1 MNDFNPMPW
10 IILAVI
16 MFALTIGGGMY
27 GCPMY
32 NVYSAEMDGKAKFA
46 KANQDREIEVR
57 QSLAKKDAAKNLA
70 DAEVERAKGIAA
82 ANKIIGDSLQGNEG
96 YLRWLWIDG
105 LREGKDGNTV
115 IYIPTE
121 AGLPIL
127 EAERLRNTT
136 RPAR

>member
-1 MNDFNPMPW
+1 MENPFPW
-10 IILAVI
+10 IVLAGLSFILC
-16 MFALTIGGGMY
+16 IGGGMW
-27 GCPMY
+27 GCPQY
-32 NVYSAEMDGKAKFA
+32 AVYSAEMEGKARFA

-57 QSLAKKDAAKNLA
+57 QSLARRDAAKNLA

-105 LREGKDGNTV
+105 LREGKDGNTIV
-115 IYIPTE
+115 YVPTE

-127 EAERLRNTT
+127 EADRFKQR
-136 RPAR
+136 AAK